1 MSDKDNGTYIKL
13 FRKITD
19 WEWYTDLPTCK
30 LFIHILLKASVSGRK
45 FRGQIIPAGSFTTS
59 VAILASETGLS
70 NQQVRTALKK
80 LESTSEITCQVT
92 NKYTQILVIKWGD
105 YQSFID
111 TSNKQNN
118 TQDNKQITIKQQS
131 NNKQITTIQ
140 ECKNDKNINNIYNNT
155 TSNINNLVNNYLNKV
170 YADAKKENIPNY
182 SKKCTQLMK
191 LLLSLP
197 ISELEELDKLEQDKA
212 IEFQKALMQIYDEP
226 NIKNKNG
233 YIRTIIKNPDSYLE
247 SHSVKHDGQEQV
259 YDDSNNPKFTEQ
271 DMAKLLERR
280 KKMKENSN
288 ENSD

>member
-1 MSDKDNGTYIKL
+1 MNDKDNGTYIKL

-80 LESTSEITCQVT
+80 LESTNEITSNVT

-111 TSNKQNN
+111 TSNKQI
-118 TQDNKQITIKQQS
+118 NKQITNKQQS
-131 NNKQITTIQ
+131 NNNQITTIQ

-155 TSNINNLVNNYLNKV
+155 TSNINILVNNYLSKV
-170 YADAKKENIPNY
+170 YDDVKKDNIPNY
-182 SKKCTQLMK
+182 SKKCTQLSK

-197 ISELEELDKLEQDKA
+197 ANELQELDSLEKDKA
-212 IEFQKALMQIYDEP
+212 IEFHKALLAIYDDP
-226 NIKNKNG
+226 NIKNKSG
-233 YIRTIIKNPDSYLE
+233 YIRTIIKNPESYLE
-247 SHSVKHDGQEQV
+247 SNNAKHNEQEQI
-259 YDDSNNPKFTEQ
+259 YDDSNNPEFTEE
-271 DMAKLLERR
+271 DMAKLLKRRER
-280 KKMKENSN
+280 MKENGSKNSN
-288 ENSD
+288 

>member
-155 TSNINNLVNNYLNKV
+155 TSNINNLVNNYLSKV
-170 YADAKKENIPNY
+170 YADVKKENIPNY

-212 IEFQKALMQIYDEP
+212 IEFHKALLAIYDDP
-226 NIKNKNG
+226 NIKNKSG
-233 YIRTIIKNPDSYLE
+233 YIRTIIKSPDSYLE
-247 SHSVKHDGQEQV
+247 SHSTKHDEQEQT
-259 YDDSNNPKFTEQ
+259 YDDSNNPEFTEQ
-271 DMAKLLERR
+271 DMANLLERR

-288 ENSD
+288 ESSD

>member
-1 MSDKDNGTYIKL
+1 MNDKDNGTYIKL

-80 LESTSEITCQVT
+80 LESTNEITSNVT

-111 TSNKQNN
+111 TSNKQI
-118 TQDNKQITIKQQS
+118 NKQITNKQQS
-131 NNKQITTIQ
+131 NNNQITTIQ
-140 ECKNDKNINNIYNNT
+140 ECKNDKNINNIYINT
-155 TSNINNLVNNYLNKV
+155 TSNINILVNNYLSKV
-170 YADAKKENIPNY
+170 YDDVKKDNIPNY
-182 SKKCTQLMK
+182 SKKCTQLSK

-197 ISELEELDKLEQDKA
+197 ANELQELDSLEKNKA
-212 IEFQKALMQIYDEP
+212 IEFHKALLAIYDDP
-226 NIKNKNG
+226 NIKNKSG
-233 YIRTIIKNPDSYLE
+233 YIRTIIKNPESYLE
-247 SHSVKHDGQEQV
+247 SNSAKHDEQEQI
-259 YDDSNNPKFTEQ
+259 YDDSNNPEFTEE
-271 DMAKLLERR
+271 DMAKLLKRRER
-280 KKMKENSN
+280 MKENGSKNSN
-288 ENSD
+288 

>member
-80 LESTSEITCQVT
+80 LESTNEITSNVT

-111 TSNKQNN
+111 TSNKQI
-118 TQDNKQITIKQQS
+118 NKQITNKQQS
-131 NNKQITTIQ
+131 NNNQITTIQ

-155 TSNINNLVNNYLNKV
+155 TSNINILVNSYLSKV
-170 YADAKKENIPNY
+170 YDDVKKDNIPNY
-182 SKKCTQLMK
+182 SKKCTQLSK

-197 ISELEELDKLEQDKA
+197 ANELQELDSLEKNKA
-212 IEFQKALMQIYDEP
+212 IDFHKALLAIYDDP
-226 NIKNKNG
+226 NIKNKSG
-233 YIRTIIKNPDSYLE
+233 YIRTIIKSPESYLE
-247 SHSVKHDGQEQV
+247 SNSAKHNEQEQI
-259 YDDSNNPKFTEQ
+259 YDDSNNPEFTEE
-271 DMAKLLERR
+271 DMAKLLKRRER
-280 KKMKENSN
+280 MKENGSKNSN
-288 ENSD
+288 